1 MATFNA
7 ESSTNN
13 VNQVVWGWQTTLEL
27 RTDRAAGS
35 VARHGLVS
43 SIQNLGVGVS
53 TGDPFT
59 LLS

>member
-1 MATFNA
+1 MATFNST
-7 ESSTNN
+7 SSTNN
-13 VNQVVWGWQTTLEL
+13 VNPLVWSWGTTIEF

-43 SIQNLGVGVS
+43 SLQNLGVGVAA
-53 TGDPFT
+53 GDPFT